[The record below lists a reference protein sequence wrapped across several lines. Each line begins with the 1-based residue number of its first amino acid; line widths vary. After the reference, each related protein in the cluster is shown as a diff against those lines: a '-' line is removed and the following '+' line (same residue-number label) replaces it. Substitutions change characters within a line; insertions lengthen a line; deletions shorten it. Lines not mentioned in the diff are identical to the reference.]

1 MIKIIHENN
10 ETNDMIQKEYNNTLQ
25 KVTNISDII
34 IDNLIESLIKLKE
47 NIPII
52 YLKDQLGSYYFNN
65 HNELEIPTE
74 DEQEDK
80 DDLFNSLN
88 SLQNIEENNIYED
101 LKQLI
106 NEIIF

>member
-1 MIKIIHENN
+1 MIKIIHENDN
-10 ETNDMIQKEYNNTLQ
+10 MIQKEYNDILQ
-25 KVTNISDII
+25 KVTNISDSI
-34 IDNLIESLIKLKE
+34 IDNLIESLAKLKE

-52 YLKDQLGSYYFNN
+52 YLKDQLGSYYFDDY
-65 HNELEIPTE
+65 NELEIPIE

-80 DDLFNSLN
+80 DDLFTLLN

>member
-1 MIKIIHENN
+1 MIKIIHENDN
-10 ETNDMIQKEYNNTLQ
+10 MIQKEYNDILQ
-25 KVTNISDII
+25 KVTNISDSI
-34 IDNLIESLIKLKE
+34 IDNLIESLAKLKE

-52 YLKDQLGSYYFNN
+52 YLKDRLGSYYFDDY
-65 HNELEIPTE
+65 NELEIPIE

-80 DDLFNSLN
+80 DDLFTLLN
-88 SLQNIEENNIYED
+88 SLQNIKENNIYED

>member
-1 MIKIIHENN
+1 MIKIIHENDN
-10 ETNDMIQKEYNNTLQ
+10 MSQKEYNDILQ
-25 KVTNISDII
+25 KVTNISDSI
-34 IDNLIESLIKLKE
+34 IDNLIELLAKLKE

-52 YLKDQLGSYYFNN
+52 YLKDQLGLYYFNN
-65 HNELEIPTE
+65 YNELEIPIE

-80 DDLFNSLN
+80 DDLFTLLN